1 MVKLVESGKG
11 DAMRRLVSYYV
22 MHITLVLTHIKELL
36 VIIRDIL
43 EVNYYTAIRQ
53 SESALT
59 LHSTR

>member
-1 MVKLVESGKG
+1 
-11 DAMRRLVSYYV
+11 MRRLVSYYV